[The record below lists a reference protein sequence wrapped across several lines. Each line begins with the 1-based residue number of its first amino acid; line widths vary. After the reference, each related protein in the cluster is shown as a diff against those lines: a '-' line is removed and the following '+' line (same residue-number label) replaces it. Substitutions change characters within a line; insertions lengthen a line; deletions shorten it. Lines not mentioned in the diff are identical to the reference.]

1 MRTRKMANF
10 QKEIQ
15 TKLTKGL
22 LDMIILQYLDA
33 QPLHGY
39 QVITKIRKEL
49 GVYLGPSTV
58 YPLLNTLEKK
68 GYVQSQWNMDGER
81 PRKIYTL
88 TKDGATVL
96 NFTEGSLNLI
106 CKNMVTENTHK
117 IAVPTHH

>member
-1 MRTRKMANF
+1 MANF

-49 GVYLGPSTV
+49 GVYLGPSTI

-68 GYVQSQWNMDGER
+68 GYVQSHWNMGGKH

-88 TKDGATVL
+88 TKDGTTVL

-106 CKNMVTENTHK
+106 CKNIVTENTQK
-117 IAVPTHH
+117 IAVTMHH